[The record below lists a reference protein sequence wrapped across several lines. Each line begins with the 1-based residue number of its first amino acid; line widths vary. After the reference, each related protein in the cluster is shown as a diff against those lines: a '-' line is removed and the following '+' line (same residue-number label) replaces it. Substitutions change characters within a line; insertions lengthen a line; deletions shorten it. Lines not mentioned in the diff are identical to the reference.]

1 MGPWDP
7 APSGPDAPGPEP
19 KQRGSGVWIR
29 VLVVVGLVAF
39 VVFLAVYVVGAKFS
53 LREVSYSDE
62 SVDLELIEPLPPPV
76 AEPLTDAPPAP
87 LPEPRETIGPNGE
100 VLRHPAW
107 VTQPAPIFP
116 RLAMRRGV
124 EEGVVVLRCETL
136 ATGEFGACEALS
148 ETPPGA
154 GFAEAA
160 LVAMRQARVRPHSID
175 GFETDS
181 DVTFTVR
188 FRMAPEP

>member
-7 APSGPDAPGPEP
+7 APSGPEAPGPEP
-19 KQRGSGVWIR
+19 KRRGSRVWVW
-29 VLVVVGLVAF
+29 VLVVAALIAFVAF
-39 VVFLAVYVVGAKFS
+39 YLANARFT
-53 LREVSYSDE
+53 LREINYSDD
-62 SVDLELIEPLPPPV
+62 SVDLELIEPVPPPV
-76 AEPLTDAPPAP
+76 AQPRADAPPAP
-87 LPEPRETIGPNGE
+87 PPAPEPEPTIGPNGE
-100 VLRHPAW
+100 VLRHPRW
-107 VTQPAPIFP
+107 VKVPVPVFP

-124 EEGVVVLRCETL
+124 EQGVVVLRCETL

-148 ETPPGA
+148 EIPAGA

-160 LVAMRQARVRPHSID
+160 LAATRQARVKPYSID

-181 DVTFTVR
+181 AVTFTVR

>member
-7 APSGPDAPGPEP
+7 APSGPEAPGPEP
-19 KQRGSGVWIR
+19 KRRGSRVWIW
-29 VLVVVGLVAF
+29 VLVVAALI
-39 VVFLAVYVVGAKFS
+39 VVVTFYFANARFT
-53 LREVSYSDE
+53 LREVNYSDD
-62 SVDLELIEPLPPPV
+62 SVDLEIIEPVPPP
-76 AEPLTDAPPAP
+76 ATQPLADAPPAP
-87 LPEPRETIGPNGE
+87 PPAQTIGPNGE

-107 VTQPAPIFP
+107 VTQPAPAFP

-148 ETPPGA
+148 ENPPGA

-160 LVAMRQARVRPHSID
+160 LAAMRQARVRPHSID